1 MSIVFQSGRS
11 LRSMVGIAIAF
22 CCLVVSFA
30 SRGSAQSLPVKAA
43 GAGVRFAIADFDGDS
58 RPDLA
63 TVQVGKIS
71 ASQAR
76 YWIHFELSAGARQFI
91 DVTAPV
97 GGLEIAPRDVNG
109 DDNLDLVVTT
119 AWLNRPVAVLLNDG
133 HGNFT
138 RQDTGAYS
146 GMTWRFDA
154 GWSENTGRVRDAS
167 AELVQHEGA
176 DQSGCGLR
184 AAQPESSRI
193 RRSYTQSAASGPKFL
208 VFGRAPPRFA
218 V

>member
-1 MSIVFQSGRS
+1 MSIVFQSWRLPRS
-11 LRSMVGIAIAF
+11 IAGIALAL
-22 CCLVVSFA
+22 CCLIVGLA
-30 SRGSAQSLPVKAA
+30 SRGSAQSLPAKAS

-76 YWIHFELSAGARQFI
+76 YWIHFELSAGARQLI

-97 GGLEIAPRDVNG
+97 GGVEIAPRDVNG
-109 DDNLDLVVTT
+109 DDILDLVVTT

-138 RQDTGAYS
+138 YQDASAYS
-146 GMTWRFDA
+146 GMTWRFATRLSGDV
-154 GWSENTGRVRDAS
+154 ERVRDTS
-167 AELVQHEGA
+167 AESVQHENA
-176 DQSGCGLR
+176 DQRGRDSR
-184 AAQPESSRI
+184 VAHTASSRI
-193 RRSYTQSAASGPKFL
+193 LCSRTRFLASCPKFL
-208 VFGRAPPRFA
+208 VFGRAPPRLA

>member
-1 MSIVFQSGRS
+1 MSLFSQSGRS
-11 LRSMVGIAIAF
+11 PRSVVGIAIAF
-22 CCLVVSFA
+22 CCLIVSLA
-30 SRGSAQSLPVKAA
+30 SRGRAESLPAKAA
-43 GAGVRFAIADFDGDS
+43 SAGVRFAIADFDGDS

-76 YWIHFELSAGARQFI
+76 YWIHFELSAGTRQLI

-138 RQDTGAYS
+138 FQNASAYS
-146 GMTWRFDA
+146 GMTWRFDV
-154 GWSENTGRVRDAS
+154 GWSGGVGRVCDIP
-167 AELVQHEGA
+167 AELLQHENA
-176 DQSGCGLR
+176 DQSGCDPR
-184 AAQPESSRI
+184 AAQPESSRSLCSQA
-193 RRSYTQSAASGPKFL
+193 RVVVSFPAFL